1 MLTHPDKPKFKP
13 TLPFKDIAINAECVL
28 GIALLYAPNIT
39 TKKFNQICKCLERK
53 FPGIYV
59 YSDQEDLID
68 AVNKYYNLFHLER
81 YSVRRIVNLTEE
93 DVFQCFTYHI
103 PLKIRQEVMRMIKT
117 MV

>member
-68 AVNKYYNLFHLER
+68 AVNKYHVIFSLER
-81 YSVRRIVNLTEE
+81 YSVSRTMDLTEE
-93 DVFQCFTYHI
+93 FVSRYFTYEI
-103 PLKIRQEVMRMIKT
+103 PFEIRQEVITIIKH